1 MSISIVNGYVCFN
14 SCDVKRAETGKN
26 PHDNPG
32 QLDNDPRAN
41 KHPSDP
47 ASGNQPAVT
56 FGGSLNGTVTA
67 NAVSPAS
74 AASGSAAATTNPAQP
89 SVNIQA

>member
-14 SCDVKRAETGKN
+14 GCDVKRAETGRN

-41 KHPSDP
+41 SHKPVGTPDDR
-47 ASGNQPAVT
+47 AVT
-56 FGGSLNGTVTA
+56 FGGALKDLMTA
-67 NAVSPAS
+67 NAVTATD
-74 AASGSAAATTNPAQP
+74 AATAATANSAQP
-89 SVNIQA
+89 LLDVLV

>member
-14 SCDVKRAETGKN
+14 GCDVKRAETGRN

-41 KHPSDP
+41 SHKAAGAMGDQ
-47 ASGNQPAVT
+47 AAVT
-56 FGGSLNGTVTA
+56 FGGALKDLLTA
-67 NAVSPAS
+67 NAVTP
-74 AASGSAAATTNPAQP
+74 SGAVTAVTANSAQP
-89 SVNIQA
+89 LLDVTV

>member
-14 SCDVKRAETGKN
+14 GCDVKRAETGRN

-41 KHPSDP
+41 SHKPVGD
-47 ASGNQPAVT
+47 QPAVT
-56 FGGSLNGTVTA
+56 FGGALKDLMTASAVTA
-67 NAVSPAS
+67 SSAS
-74 AASGSAAATTNPAQP
+74 TAATANSSQP
-89 SVNIQA
+89 LLDVTV

>member
-14 SCDVKRAETGKN
+14 GCDVKRAETGRN

-41 KHPSDP
+41 SHKPVGATD
-47 ASGNQPAVT
+47 QPAVT
-56 FGGSLNGTVTA
+56 FGGALKDLMTASAVTA
-67 NAVSPAS
+67 SSAS
-74 AASGSAAATTNPAQP
+74 TAATANSSQP
-89 SVNIQA
+89 LLDVTV

>member
-14 SCDVKRAETGKN
+14 GCDVKRAETGRN

-41 KHPSDP
+41 GHKPVGTPDD
-47 ASGNQPAVT
+47 QAVT
-56 FGGSLNGTVTA
+56 FGGALKDLMTA
-67 NAVSPAS
+67 NAVT
-74 AASGSAAATTNPAQP
+74 ASGASTAVTANSAQP
-89 SVNIQA
+89 LLDVLV

>member
-41 KHPSDP
+41 SHRPDATP
-47 ASGNQPAVT
+47 GDQAAVT
-56 FGGSLNGTVTA
+56 FGGALKDLMM
-67 NAVSPAS
+67 AS
-74 AASGSAAATTNPAQP
+74 AVTPTNASTAVTTNSARPALD
-89 SVNIQA
+89 VLA

>member
-14 SCDVKRAETGKN
+14 SCDAKRAETGKN

-41 KHPSDP
+41 SHKPVGTPND
-47 ASGNQPAVT
+47 QPAVT
-56 FGGSLNGTVTA
+56 FGGALKDLTTA
-67 NAVSPAS
+67 NAVTATSAS
-74 AASGSAAATTNPAQP
+74 TAVTTNSAQR
-89 SVNIQA
+89 VLDVVA

>member
-1 MSISIVNGYVCFN
+1 MSISVVNGYVCFN

-41 KHPSDP
+41 SHRSDGTP
-47 ASGNQPAVT
+47 GDQPAVT
-56 FGGSLNGTVTA
+56 FGGALRDLMTASAVTA
-67 NAVSPAS
+67 TKASTAVA
-74 AASGSAAATTNPAQP
+74 TNPARAP
-89 SVNIQA
+89 LDVLA

>member
-14 SCDVKRAETGKN
+14 GCDVKRAETGKN

-41 KHPSDP
+41 SHKPVGTPDDQAVAFGGALKDP
-47 ASGNQPAVT
+47 MNANAVT
-56 FGGSLNGTVTA
+56 ATGASTAVTA
-67 NAVSPAS
+67 NS
-74 AASGSAAATTNPAQP
+74 AQP
-89 SVNIQA
+89 LLDILV

>member
-14 SCDVKRAETGKN
+14 SCDVKRAETGRN

-41 KHPSDP
+41 SHQSDGTP
-47 ASGNQPAVT
+47 GTRPAVT
-56 FGGSLNGTVTA
+56 FGGALKDLMTA
-67 NAVSPAS
+67 NAV
-74 AASGSAAATTNPAQP
+74 QP
-89 SVNIQA
+89 SSVSTAVTTDSAKPTLDITA

>member
-14 SCDVKRAETGKN
+14 SCDAKRAETGKN

-41 KHPSDP
+41 NHKPVGTPDD
-47 ASGNQPAVT
+47 QPAVT
-56 FGGSLNGTVTA
+56 LGGALKDLMMA
-67 NAVSPAS
+67 NAVTAT
-74 AASGSAAATTNPAQP
+74 SGSRAVTPNSAQP
-89 SVNIQA
+89 ALDIAV

>member
-14 SCDVKRAETGKN
+14 SCDARRAETGKN

-41 KHPSDP
+41 SHKP
-47 ASGNQPAVT
+47 AGTPDDQPAVT
-56 FGGSLNGTVTA
+56 FGGALKDLMTA
-67 NAVSPAS
+67 NAVTATS
-74 AASGSAAATTNPAQP
+74 AATAVTPNSARPTLDVLA
-89 SVNIQA
+89 

>member
-14 SCDVKRAETGKN
+14 GCDVKRAETGRN

-41 KHPSDP
+41 SHKPVGAPDD
-47 ASGNQPAVT
+47 QAVT
-56 FGGSLNGTVTA
+56 FGGALKDLMTA
-67 NAVSPAS
+67 NAVTAS
-74 AASGSAAATTNPAQP
+74 DASTVVTGKSAQP
-89 SVNIQA
+89 LLDVLV

>member
-14 SCDVKRAETGKN
+14 SCDAKRAETGKN

-41 KHPSDP
+41 NHKPAGASDD
-47 ASGNQPAVT
+47 QPAVT
-56 FGGSLNGTVTA
+56 FGGALKDLMTA
-67 NAVSPAS
+67 NAVTATSAS
-74 AASGSAAATTNPAQP
+74 TAVAPNSAQP
-89 SVNIQA
+89 GFDITV

>member
-41 KHPSDP
+41 DHKPVGSPGD
-47 ASGNQPAVT
+47 QPAVT
-56 FGGSLNGTVTA
+56 FGGALKDLVTA
-67 NAVSPAS
+67 NAVTAAGAS
-74 AASGSAAATTNPAQP
+74 TAVTPNSAQP
-89 SVNIQA
+89 HLDVTV

>member
-14 SCDVKRAETGKN
+14 GCDVKRAETGRN

-41 KHPSDP
+41 SHKPVGATD
-47 ASGNQPAVT
+47 NQAAVT
-56 FGGSLNGTVTA
+56 FGGALKDLMTA
-67 NAVSPAS
+67 NAVTASS
-74 AASGSAAATTNPAQP
+74 AATAVTANSAQP
-89 SVNIQA
+89 LLDVTV

>member
-14 SCDVKRAETGKN
+14 GCDVKRAETGRN

-41 KHPSDP
+41 SHKP
-47 ASGNQPAVT
+47 AGTPDDHAVS
-56 FGGSLNGTVTA
+56 FGGALKDLMTA
-67 NAVSPAS
+67 NAVT
-74 AASGSAAATTNPAQP
+74 ASGASTAVTAKSAQP
-89 SVNIQA
+89 LLDVMV

>member
-14 SCDVKRAETGKN
+14 GCDVKRAETGRN

-41 KHPSDP
+41 SHKPVGSSDD
-47 ASGNQPAVT
+47 QAVS
-56 FGGSLNGTVTA
+56 FGGALKDLMTA
-67 NAVSPAS
+67 NAVTPAGAS
-74 AASGSAAATTNPAQP
+74 TAVAANSAQP
-89 SVNIQA
+89 LLDVLV

>member
-14 SCDVKRAETGKN
+14 GCDVKRAETGRN

-41 KHPSDP
+41 SHKPVGATD
-47 ASGNQPAVT
+47 NQPAVT
-56 FGGSLNGTVTA
+56 FGGALKDLMTA
-67 NAVSPAS
+67 NAVTAAS
-74 AASGSAAATTNPAQP
+74 AATAVTANSAQP
-89 SVNIQA
+89 LLDVTV